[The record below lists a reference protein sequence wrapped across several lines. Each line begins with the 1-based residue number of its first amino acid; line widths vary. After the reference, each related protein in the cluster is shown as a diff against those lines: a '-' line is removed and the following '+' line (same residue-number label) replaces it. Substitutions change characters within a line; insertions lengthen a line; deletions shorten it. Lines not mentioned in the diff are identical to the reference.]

1 MVTFNVKAGERHEH
15 KIQYG
20 STSLLETVWK
30 IPTPTEEKIHVEG
43 EENAKFSG
51 KDKRCLKVGME
62 KLQANIQMYEAAIQQ
77 NT

>member
-1 MVTFNVKAGERHEH
+1 MVLRVCLKQCE
-15 KIQYG
+15 K
-20 STSLLETVWK
+20 S
-30 IPTPTEEKIHVEG
+30 PTPTEEKIHIEG
-43 EENAKFSG
+43 GENAKFTG